1 MTESEHGPL
10 SPDAP
15 RPPGTPDVDLDVD
28 VPEVERENPGTQDVD
43 EDAGE
48 VEPPS

>member
-1 MTESEHGPL
+1 
-10 SPDAP
+10 
-15 RPPGTPDVDLDVD
+15 VD

-43 EDAGE
+43 EDAGQ